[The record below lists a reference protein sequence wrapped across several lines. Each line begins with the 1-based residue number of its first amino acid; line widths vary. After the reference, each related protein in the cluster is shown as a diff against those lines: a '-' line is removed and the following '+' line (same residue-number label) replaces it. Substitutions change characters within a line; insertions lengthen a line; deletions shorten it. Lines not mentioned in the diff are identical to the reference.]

1 MRRAATPFA
10 KRSGGHS
17 RAAEFNR
24 LLALTF
30 YCFAIAP
37 ALLEAVIVLNFSPSQ
52 AGRARFARAAVLLL
66 ALAALGGCRDRGDVT
81 GSIASASQTLP
92 TSDAELR
99 AYAENWGRKYD
110 ANPGEKYVSINYA
123 KALRA
128 LTRYQQAAAV
138 MQAAAV
144 KAPSDMD
151 VLGAYGKALADAG
164 QLQQAADVLSR
175 SYTSERPNWS
185 SMSVQGSIADQ
196 LGDHAKAQDYYRGAL
211 KIAPGEPAVLSNLGL
226 SYALTKQLGPAE
238 QALREAAASA
248 RADIRVRDNLA
259 LVLSLEGKFAEA
271 EQISRRDRSPQAAA
285 ANVTSI
291 RQMIAQSNS
300 WRDIQALDARKRST
314 KPGPTAANAPVGVAR
329 PAS

>member
-175 SYTSERPNWS
+175 S
-185 SMSVQGSIADQ
+185 
-196 LGDHAKAQDYYRGAL
+196 
-211 KIAPGEPAVLSNLGL
+211 
-226 SYALTKQLGPAE
+226 
-238 QALREAAASA
+238 
-248 RADIRVRDNLA
+248 
-259 LVLSLEGKFAEA
+259 
-271 EQISRRDRSPQAAA
+271 
-285 ANVTSI
+285 
-291 RQMIAQSNS
+291 
-300 WRDIQALDARKRST
+300 
-314 KPGPTAANAPVGVAR
+314 
-329 PAS
+329 